1 MRRTV
6 AILAFPLFIL
16 FVSFIGGCSSP
27 APKTPPQTASFQA
40 PAAVDAGHVVV
51 GDAPPAANGMS
62 AIVILE
68 PDPPR
73 DLPIRDDKP
82 VMDQVN
88 QMFTPSVIFAQT
100 GQPVEFHNSDDEL
113 HNIDVKEDTTKKQAF
128 NAAIITGGVYSYT
141 FHEPGLYDVRC
152 DIHQAMS
159 ALIVVAASPFAKLAD
174 ADGHFEFDNVDAGT
188 YTVRAYVGS
197 SRLTRPLD
205 VRGPRTDVSIR
216 N

>member
-1 MRRTV
+1 MFRREV
-6 AILAFPLFIL
+6 AVFLLVL
-16 FVSFIGGCSSP
+16 VSCGCSKP
-27 APKTPPQTASFQA
+27 APDAPPAVAPA
-40 PAAVDAGHVVV
+40 PAAAAAGHVVV

-73 DLPIRDDKP
+73 DLPVRGDKP
-82 VMDQVN
+82 VMDQIN

-113 HNIDVKEDTTKKQAF
+113 HNIDVKEDTTKEQAF
-128 NAAIITGGVYSYT
+128 NAAIIMGGVYSYT

-174 ADGHFEFDNVDAGT
+174 ANGHFEFDDVEAGT
-188 YTVRAYVGS
+188 YTVRVYVGS
-197 SRLTRPLD
+197 SKLARPID
-205 VRGPRTDVSIR
+205 VRGPRTDVSIK

>member
-1 MRRTV
+1 MRRKV
-6 AILAFPLFIL
+6 ASLTILL
-16 FVSFIGGCSSP
+16 FVSFIAGCSSP
-27 APKTPPQTASFQA
+27 APEAPPQAASSPA
-40 PAAVDAGHVVV
+40 PAADAGHVVV

-68 PDPPR
+68 PNPPR

-82 VMDQVN
+82 VMDQIN

-113 HNIDVKEDTTKKQAF
+113 HNIDVKEDTTKEQAF
-128 NAAIITGGVYSYT
+128 NAAIIMGGVYSYT

-197 SRLTRPLD
+197 SRLARPID